1 MQRDR
6 KVQTELVVKMEG
18 QVYGERREE
27 KIRERQKSCYPRLK
41 RIKEQKRREEV
52 GKLFKAL
59 GEFRWKCTRK

>member
-1 MQRDR
+1 
-6 KVQTELVVKMEG
+6 MEG

-41 RIKEQKRREEV
+41 RIKGQERREQV

-59 GEFRWKCTRK
+59 GEFRRKCTRK